1 MCLLYR
7 ISGCPHLESC
17 NYYVYWR
24 FNPGRLILSGLTRC
38 LLQLINCAHMN
49 LNALNCGQLHI
60 VNKIA
65 GPSGVLFRQVQL
77 YAPKYLQ
84 LKLNV

>member
-1 MCLLYR
+1 
-7 ISGCPHLESC
+7 
-17 NYYVYWR
+17 
-24 FNPGRLILSGLTRC
+24 
-38 LLQLINCAHMN
+38 MN

-60 VNKIA
+60 VNKIV

-84 LKLNV
+84 LILNV